1 MLSEAQ
7 VTLISPSGVA
17 IKPMVESALRSE
29 LRMIEL
35 GLKQTMLHLQEYE
48 TQYGM
53 TSDEFYRALTYD
65 ELQETLDTIE
75 WAGEYKTWQRLQAKR
90 QTLMEINFAN

>member
-7 VTLISPSGVA
+7 VTLISPSGAA

-48 TQYGM
+48 TQYEM
-53 TSDEFYRALTYD
+53 TSDEFYRALTHD

-75 WAGEYKTWQRLQAKR
+75 WAGEYKTWQRLHANRQA
-90 QTLMEINFAN
+90 LMEINFAN

>member
-7 VTLISPSGVA
+7 VTLISPSGAA

-48 TQYGM
+48 TQYEM
-53 TSDEFYRALTYD
+53 TSDEFYRALTHD
-65 ELQETLDTIE
+65 ELQEALYTID
-75 WAGEYKTWQRLQAKR
+75 WAGEYKTWQKLQAKR
-90 QTLMEINFAN
+90 QALMEIDFAN

>member
-17 IKPMVESALRSE
+17 IRPMVESALRSE
-29 LRMIEL
+29 LKMIEI
-35 GLKQTMLHLQEYE
+35 GLRQTALHLQKYE
-48 TQYGM
+48 AQYGM
-53 TSDEFYRALTYD
+53 TSDEFYRALTQD

-75 WAGEYKTWQRLQAKR
+75 WVGEYKTWRKLQAKR
-90 QTLMEINFAN
+90 HALLEINFAN

>member
-29 LRMIEL
+29 LKLIEL
-35 GLKQTMLHLQEYE
+35 GLKQTALHLQEYE

-53 TSDEFYRALTYD
+53 TSDEFYRALTQD
-65 ELQETLDTIE
+65 ELQETLDTID
-75 WAGEYKTWQRLQAKR
+75 WAGEYKTRQKLQAKR
-90 QTLMEINFAN
+90 QALLEIDFAD